1 MTQQWI
7 RKVRLVVGNGS
18 EGIDCSDMRIR
29 FMVRTQDSQT
39 PWHADITI
47 TNLSN
52 ATANKIRKE
61 YHEVYLEAGY
71 QGNSAEIFRGEILQ
85 VRGPGRES
93 PTDTYLNILA
103 SASQKAHSYAVVNK
117 TLAAGHTFRDQVD
130 ACLEALKPYGVTAGY
145 ITDLGSTKM
154 PRGRAMFGMARNQLR
169 SICMSVGAACFIDGK
184 KLNIVKYGESLPGNA
199 TVINSETGMIGM
211 PIQTIEGV
219 EARCLLNPRLK
230 VTSLVKIDEASIQKA
245 KLAVDQVTGTAI
257 ASNGAYGNSLQQNML
272 DFNIDPDGTYK
283 ILQVT
288 HIGDTRGTEF
298 YTDVLCRSYAHGTSP
313 AAGARGLADPS
324 GSN

>member
-39 PWHADITI
+39 PWQADVTV

-61 YHEVYLEAGY
+61 YSEVYLEAGY
-71 QGNSAEIFRGEILQ
+71 QGNSAEIFRGKIVQ

-93 PTDTYLNILA
+93 PTDTYLNIQAAA
-103 SASQKAHSYAVVNK
+103 SPDAHGYAVVNK

-145 ITDLGSTKM
+145 IADLGNTKM
-154 PRGRAMFGMARNQLR
+154 PRGRAMFGMVRNQLR
-169 SICMSVGAACFIDGK
+169 AICMSVGAACFIDGN
-184 KLNIVKYGESLPGNA
+184 KLNIVKYREALPGNA
-199 TVINSETGMIGM
+199 IVINSETGMIGM
-211 PIQTIEGV
+211 PVQTIEGV
-219 EARCLLNPRLK
+219 EVRCLLNPQLK
-230 VTSLVKIDEASIQKA
+230 VNGLIKIDETSIQRA
-245 KLAVDQVTGTAI
+245 KLNVDYATAAAGGQSVEKSI
-257 ASNGAYGNSLQQNML
+257 L
-272 DFNIDPDGTYK
+272 DRNIDADGTYK
-283 ILQVT
+283 ILQLT
-288 HIGDTRGTEF
+288 HSGDTRGTEF
-298 YTDVLCRSYAHGTSP
+298 YTDLLCSSYTNGVSP
-313 AAGARGLADPS
+313 AAAARGLGDPS
-324 GSN
+324 GGN